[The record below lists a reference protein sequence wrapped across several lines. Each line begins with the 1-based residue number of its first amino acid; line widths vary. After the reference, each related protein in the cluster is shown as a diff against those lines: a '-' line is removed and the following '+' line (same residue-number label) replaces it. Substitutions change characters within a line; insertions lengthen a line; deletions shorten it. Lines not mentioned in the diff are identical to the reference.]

1 MKLRC
6 PLCSTELETDEH
18 PPESIVCP
26 ACEAEAPAAHFIR
39 PPPVPPSQ
47 LPKPAAAPAPAVV
60 FRKPVESGAFL
71 RFVGSLATVL
81 GLFVGLFSL
90 MMGTANGSTHN
101 IGLISE
107 RATVALAGLALIVL
121 GIGLHLIGQLQMTNA
136 HLARLNEREP

>member
-6 PLCSTELETDEH
+6 PFCSTELETEEQL
-18 PPESIVCP
+18 PESIVCP
-26 ACEAEAPAAHFIR
+26 ACEASFAPNL
-39 PPPVPPSQ
+39 PPQ

-60 FRKPVESGAFL
+60 FRKPVESGEFL
-71 RFVGSLATVL
+71 RFVGSLAAVL

-90 MMGTANGSTHN
+90 MMETANGSTHN

-107 RATVALAGLALIVL
+107 RATMALAGLAMIVL
-121 GIGLHLIGQLQMTNA
+121 GLGLHLIGQLQLTNA